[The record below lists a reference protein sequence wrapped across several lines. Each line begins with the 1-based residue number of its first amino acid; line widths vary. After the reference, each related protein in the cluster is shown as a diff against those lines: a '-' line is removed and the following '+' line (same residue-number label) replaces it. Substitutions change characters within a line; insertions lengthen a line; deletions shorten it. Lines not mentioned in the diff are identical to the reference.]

1 MKFSTKLLLL
11 YLIFTLGVIVPVCLF
26 LFYTGRQAT
35 ETQIIERLQERA
47 DSMMDTIDRS
57 LFERFAD
64 IQVLAQDPIFQ
75 TKDVTP
81 IEITQRLIVYRNA
94 YNIYVS
100 LSFFDANRIR
110 KADTAGLSLGQPA
123 ANSRWAQDVFDN
135 GIVSVGADIHFV
147 EDLQKT
153 VLFIAAPI
161 RNETRGFLGAV
172 VGHMLLERIYLL
184 DTFSEAKI
192 IHIDIIDKKGLLLYS
207 NYRHQEILKKK
218 IPLELLDNLSAFFH
232 DSEPSSVWFHEKA
245 FYTIAKE
252 KGYLIF
258 PGNQWKLIVHHP
270 IDAAFN
276 VLTTL
281 YNQAVTA
288 GVVLLLFALIGMLF
302 FSRRIIK
309 PITNLKKAAQKL
321 GQGDFKI
328 RVPVSSSKDEIGQ
341 LSHVFN
347 QMSDLL
353 AKQVSELE
361 TSQLEAEKANQAKSA
376 FLANMSHEL
385 RTPLNGILGYTQ
397 ILNRDQKLND
407 KQREGINIIHR
418 SGEYLL
424 TLINDI
430 LDLSKIEAGK
440 IEIFNADFNFG
451 QFIAGITELFQMRA
465 QQKGIAFIYESL
477 SPLPLG
483 IHGDE
488 KRLRQILIN
497 LLGNA
502 IKFTEKGGVS
512 LIVDYHNGKMRFQV
526 KDTGVGIM
534 KTEID
539 KIFLPFQQVGTK
551 NYKAEGTG
559 LGLSI
564 TKKLVEKMGGE
575 LQVKSAPQQGSIFSI
590 LLNLPEVA
598 NLIKSEET
606 QPAIIVG
613 FEGTQRRI
621 LVVDDKWENR
631 SVLVNLLTPL
641 GFEIVEA
648 SDGQDGLDKVRE
660 NCPDLIITD
669 LVMPSLDGFEFT
681 RKLRKTYK
689 LNELP
694 MIAAS
699 ASVFDCHQQK
709 SLDVGCNDFI
719 GKPFRTELL
728 LGLLQ
733 KHLELTWVYEQEFS
747 ADAVDDMVISNNQDE
762 DSNSQLI
769 GPSSEQ
775 AAILFD
781 LAMMGDIGGIFENI
795 EELEQSEKQLLPFC
809 GKIRKLAKAF
819 DEAQI
824 CDLIEQYV

>member
-1 MKFSTKLLLL
+1 M
-11 YLIFTLGVIVPVCLF
+11 FTLGVIVPVCLF

-47 DSMMDTIDRS
+47 DNLMDTIDRS
-57 LFERFAD
+57 LFERVAD
-64 IQVLAQDPIFQ
+64 IQVLAQDQIFQ

-81 IEITQRLIVYRNA
+81 IEITQRLIIYRNA

-110 KADTAGLSLGQPA
+110 KADTAGLSLEQPA
-123 ANSRWAQDVFDN
+123 GNSRWVEDVFDN

-147 EDLQKT
+147 KDLQKT
-153 VLFIAAPI
+153 VLFVAAPI
-161 RNETRGFLGAV
+161 RNETGEFLGAV

-192 IHIDIIDKKGLLLYS
+192 IHIDLIDKKGLLLYS
-207 NYRHQEILKKK
+207 NYQHQKILKKK
-218 IPLELLDNLSAFFH
+218 IPLESLNNLSAFFH
-232 DSEPSSVWFHEKA
+232 GLESSSVWFHEKA

-258 PGNQWKLIVHHP
+258 PGNQWKLIVHYP
-270 IDAAFN
+270 IDAAFSA
-276 VLTTL
+276 LTTL
-281 YNQAVTA
+281 YNQAVIA
-288 GVVLLLFALIGMLF
+288 GVVLLLLALIGMLF

-347 QMSDLL
+347 HMSDLL
-353 AKQVSELE
+353 EKQVSELE
-361 TSQLEAEKANQAKSA
+361 TSRLEAEKANQAKSA

-397 ILNRDQKLND
+397 ILNRDKALND
-407 KQREGINIIHR
+407 KQREGIDIIHR

-440 IEIFNADFNFG
+440 IEIFTADFNFG

-512 LIVDYHNGKMRFQV
+512 LIVDYHHEKMRFQV
-526 KDTGVGIM
+526 KDTGVGI
-534 KTEID
+534 TPAEID
-539 KIFLPFQQVGTK
+539 KIFLPFQQVGDQ

-575 LQVKSAPQQGSIFSI
+575 LQVKSTPQQGSIFSI
-590 LLNLPEVA
+590 RLNLPEVA

-641 GFEIVEA
+641 GFETVEA
-648 SDGQDGLDKVRE
+648 GDGQDGLDKVRE

-681 RKLRKTYK
+681 RKIRKTYK
-689 LNELP
+689 FNELP

-719 GKPFRTELL
+719 GKPFRTEQLL
-728 LGLLQ
+728 ELLQ

-747 ADAVDDMVISNNQDE
+747 ADAVDDMVISDNQDE
-762 DSNSQLI
+762 ESNSELI

-775 AAILFD
+775 ASILFD
-781 LAMMGDIGGIFENI
+781 LAMMGDIGGILENI

-809 GKIRKLAKAF
+809 HKIRKLAKAF